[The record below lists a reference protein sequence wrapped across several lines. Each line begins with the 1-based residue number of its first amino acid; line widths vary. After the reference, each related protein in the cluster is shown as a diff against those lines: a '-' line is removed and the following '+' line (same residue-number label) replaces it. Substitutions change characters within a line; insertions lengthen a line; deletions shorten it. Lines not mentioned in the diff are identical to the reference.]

1 MVYISTKLLWS
12 ESSSWMRATT
22 INATTSSLLN
32 ALIVLKK
39 QKLLRTGKKWFFVP
53 FFPKWKQQLLVF
65 FSILTTN
72 FVENLRDWLAR
83 SIRSPK
89 FSKKRTHWYHSVG
102 NHVEVVL
109 VPPWVTNS
117 KKRRFSNFSTY
128 PHNCQKRI
136 IFLSILYFFSTWI
149 SSIFQKSKILISGFI
164 KWLSVNSAFCITH
177 AGFALVPLL
186 VKVPVPVPR
195 STVPC
200 TCTCSTFT
208 KQWTTRIINLHG
220 LVTVLVLHS
229 KNQ

>member
-117 KKRRFSNFSTY
+117 KKGV
-128 PHNCQKRI
+128 
-136 IFLSILYFFSTWI
+136 
-149 SSIFQKSKILISGFI
+149 FQTF
-164 KWLSVNSAFCITH
+164 
-177 AGFALVPLL
+177 
-186 VKVPVPVPR
+186 PR
-195 STVPC
+195 
-200 TCTCSTFT
+200 
-208 KQWTTRIINLHG
+208 TRIIVRNELFFFLFCTSSQRG
-220 LVTVLVLHS
+220 YLPFFR
-229 KNQ
+229 NQKYWFPAS